1 MITIKCTEKE
11 YQALKEPRNMVTCY
25 IMNALGYCREDKCLE
40 CRQNQDQDNI
50 IKWEIIKEV

>member
-11 YQALKEPRNMVTCY
+11 YQALKEPKNMVTCY
-25 IMNALGYCREDKCLE
+25 IMNALGYCKEDKCSE
-40 CRQNQDQDNI
+40 CRQDQDNI